1 MSPEPEP
8 RLTIGEL
15 AAAAGM
21 TVRNVRNH
29 AARGLLAPP
38 HMVARTGYY
47 GAEHL
52 ERLALI
58 RAMQAEGFNLEAIA
72 YLPGGAAEQL
82 RHIHEDI
89 AHLAPGLRAA
99 GVIDGEAFR
108 RLAAFDR
115 HHEALLEDE
124 AVWSDSALLDDPR
137 WEESRSLASAA
148 LAAL

>member
-72 YLPGGAAEQL
+72 YLLGAPHRDAAVAPEDLCDRCGVSPAAARHAAVAVGAVAEL
-82 RHIHEDI
+82 
-89 AHLAPGLRAA
+89 
-99 GVIDGEAFR
+99 
-108 RLAAFDR
+108 FDR
-115 HHEALLEDE
+115 ALD
-124 AVWSDSALLDDPR
+124 R
-137 WEESRSLASAA
+137 ES
-148 LAAL
+148 

>member
-72 YLPGGAAEQL
+72 CLLGGSADAPPIPPEDVAARCGISEAAA
-82 RHIHEDI
+82 RH
-89 AHLAPGLRAA
+89 AAPAMREVAA
-99 GVIDGEAFR
+99 
-108 RLAAFDR
+108 LFDR
-115 HHEALLEDE
+115 AL
-124 AVWSDSALLDDPR
+124 SK
-137 WEESRSLASAA
+137 
-148 LAAL
+148 

>member
-1 MSPEPEP
+1 MSGEAEL

-38 HMVARTGYY
+38 HLVARTGYY

-52 ERLALI
+52 ERLKLI

-72 YLPGGAAEQL
+72 CLLGDRAGAPPIPAEDL
-82 RHIHEDI
+82 ARRCGVSEAAARH
-89 AHLAPGLRAA
+89 
-99 GVIDGEAFR
+99 
-108 RLAAFDR
+108 
-115 HHEALLEDE
+115 
-124 AVWSDSALLDDPR
+124 
-137 WEESRSLASAA
+137 AA
-148 LAAL
+148 LALREVAALFDRALAK